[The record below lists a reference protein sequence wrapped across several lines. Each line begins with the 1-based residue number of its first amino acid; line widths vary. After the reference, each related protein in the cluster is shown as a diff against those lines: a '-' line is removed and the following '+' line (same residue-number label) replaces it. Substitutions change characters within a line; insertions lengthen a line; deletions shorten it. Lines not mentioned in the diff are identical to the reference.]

1 MFFYICTQHSY
12 LVSPYLVKWCTCLQF
27 GCFWTAK
34 GKNPVS
40 VFFLWLYE
48 EQNLSFDSPAVWAQ
62 MQTFGLFV
70 AKLPWHQK
78 PFVFHEKRTFQPSF
92 LLCDTINSN
101 AIWSFYSF
109 YCVLCCQELLFRL
122 TLKHTTSTIFFRS
135 CLFDPVLW
143 GKMYMNCFERMTF
156 TGQMVAL

>member
-48 EQNLSFDSPAVWAQ
+48 EQNLSFDSAAVWAQ

-135 CLFDPVLW
+135 CLFDSLHARWWRYKTPI
-143 GKMYMNCFERMTF
+143 
-156 TGQMVAL
+156 